1 MFQDWT
7 PIVFSSKRTTSTT
20 SLTSSSSRPKNFENT
35 RENKLANETDVPVL
49 NSIDS
54 ETKNKIISMRNAK
67 GLTQAQLA
75 QKLNVDKSVIV
86 SYESGKAI
94 PNKNFIQK
102 IYRVLA

>member
-7 PIVFSSKRTTSTT
+7 PIVFSSKRTLTST
-20 SLTSSSSRPKNFENT
+20 SNRPNNFENT

-49 NSIDS
+49 NFIES

-75 QKLNVDKSVIV
+75 QKLNVDKSVIA